1 MSGSLERYGE
11 TRGGERRDAAQS
23 EPHNDAGALV
33 SGLPHWENRELTGE
47 FTGLQEKRPGM
58 DVPFL
63 MLTLL
68 ILLIGVIMVLSAS
81 FARGYYTN
89 GEPMRVF
96 MRQLVFAVS
105 GVAIML
111 VVSRIGV
118 KAMSRWSYAL
128 LAFSVFMLVAVL
140 FVGIEVNEATRW
152 LGFEGGGGSFSF
164 QPSEV
169 AKLAL
174 IMSFSQWICA
184 NSRTKMRTFKYGIVP
199 FVAVTA
205 VIVGLLMLEPHIS
218 ASIIIVALTA
228 IMIFAG
234 GARLRWFLLAFLA
247 VALVLGAIML
257 PMLKES
263 ADEDSDVGLTEQIAQ
278 MNLAGGR
285 FSYAD
290 KRIDA
295 WLNPEADPMHSGYQ
309 ILQSLYAVG
318 SGGLLGQ
325 GLGQSRQKYLYL
337 PEEHNDYIF
346 AIVCEELGFIGAMLI
361 LLLFLLLIVRGYWL
375 ALHAKDRYSA
385 LVATGITSLLAI
397 QVFLNVAVVT
407 NLLPATGISLP
418 FFSYGGT
425 ALWIQ
430 LFQMGIVLAVSR
442 EIPREAR
449 AQGSGVRGQGTGTAG
464 EARAQGSGLRGQGSG
479 DGRGEGYEV

>member
-1 MSGSLERYGE
+1 MNDSINKYNDERG
-11 TRGGERRDAAQS
+11 AAR
-23 EPHNDAGALV
+23 NDAQADAGVLVAGA
-33 SGLPHWENRELTGE
+33 PYWENRELTGE
-47 FTGLQEKRPGM
+47 FTGVAQKRAGV

-63 MLTLL
+63 LLTLL

-96 MRQLVFAVS
+96 MRQFVFAVS

-111 VVSRIGV
+111 VVSRFGV
-118 KAMSRWSYAL
+118 RAMSRWSYTL
-128 LAFSVFMLVAVL
+128 LAFSFIMLVAVL
-140 FVGIEVNEATRW
+140 FIGIEANEAKRW

-169 AKLAL
+169 AKIAL
-174 IMSFSQWICA
+174 IMSFAQWIC
-184 NSRTKMRTFKYGIVP
+184 TKGKTGMRTFRYGIAP
-199 FVAVTA
+199 FIAITA
-205 VIVGLLMLEPHIS
+205 AMVGLLMLEPHIS
-218 ASIIIVALTA
+218 ASIIVVMLAV
-228 IMIFAG
+228 IMMFAG
-234 GARLRWFLLAFLA
+234 GARIRWFVLAFLTI
-247 VALVLGAIML
+247 ALIVGAIML

-263 ADEDSDVGLTEQIAQ
+263 SYEDGSPDLTEQISR
-278 MNLAGGR
+278 MKLGSGR

-290 KRIDA
+290 RRIDA
-295 WLNPEADPMHSGYQ
+295 WLNPEADPLDDGFQ

-346 AIVCEELGFIGAMLI
+346 AVVCEELGFIGAMLI
-361 LLLFLLLIVRGYWL
+361 LVLFSLLIIRGYWL

-385 LVATGITSLLAI
+385 LVTTGITSLLAI

-430 LFQMGIVLAVSR
+430 LFQMGIILAVSR
-442 EIPREAR
+442 EIPKEASPQR
-449 AQGSGVRGQGTGTAG
+449 
-464 EARAQGSGLRGQGSG
+464 
-479 DGRGEGYEV
+479 D